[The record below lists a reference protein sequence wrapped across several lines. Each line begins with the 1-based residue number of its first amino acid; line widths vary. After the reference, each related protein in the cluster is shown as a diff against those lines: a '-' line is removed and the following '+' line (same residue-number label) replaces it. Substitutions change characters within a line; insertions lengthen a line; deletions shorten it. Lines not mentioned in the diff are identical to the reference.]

1 LFAGDFMRTFSL
13 DRCYEELQ
21 IVTELARGHHL
32 PFPVSQAVADVYQRA
47 LRRYGPA
54 DGELLAVRLLEEQA
68 GLELRHGPATPG
80 PRKPGS

>member
-1 LFAGDFMRTFSL
+1 LFAGDFMRTFGL

-32 PFPVSQAVADVYQRA
+32 PFSVSEAVADVYQRA
-47 LRRYGPA
+47 LRRYGPV

-68 GLELRHGPATPG
+68 ALELRHSPATPG
-80 PRKPGS
+80 PREPAG

>member
-1 LFAGDFMRTFSL
+1 
-13 DRCYEELQ
+13 
-21 IVTELARGHHL
+21 
-32 PFPVSQAVADVYQRA
+32 VADVYQRA

-80 PRKPGS
+80 PREPGG